1 VHAAPENV
9 TASSQKSASFRE
21 DMSEYLGTAATQP
34 YKQTTAMKRIQN
46 TLIATALLCGAQAYA
61 ANDNATGLLVGKL
74 VGETPMDQAWSA
86 FNLYKD
92 DANPILQEFSL
103 QGRLQ
108 LQTIYGEAGGDSFN
122 TSDYKDAGNDESVW
136 GNDIEARRARF
147 GFKSKWFQN
156 WKLDGQINVDLDG
169 RDGDTNDHTLY
180 KDLYDLFV
188 TYGPSETFNVS
199 AGKTK
204 TRFTREQEISSNNIL
219 TIERSLLANTL
230 FPGEL
235 TGIWTSGKGV
245 QEYWLYELGVYGSD
259 RVREFSEFDQGAI
272 VLGKVGYDYS
282 SQAGLDS
289 AVASIHYMHNT
300 EPGFAELKE
309 TNYTPSTSPDFT
321 DSIAL
326 TNDINHGRYG
336 LTTEL
341 LYGFGYDGKA
351 DRYNSSGTKYG
362 PQIVEQSDVFGITII
377 PSYFIA
383 DGLQLVARLQ
393 VATCEDGDDLRVPSR
408 YERLAIKN
416 VTYDKKGKR
425 KVNNDDE
432 RGNTYV
438 STYLGLNYYIHGHK
452 LKLMNGIEYS
462 DMGGGDYDGYTLM
475 SGLRFSF

>member
-1 VHAAPENV
+1 MH
-9 TASSQKSASFRE
+9 K
-21 DMSEYLGTAATQP
+21 
-34 YKQTTAMKRIQN
+34 
-46 TLIATALLCGAQAYA
+46 TLIATALLCGAQAQA
-61 ANDNATGLLVGKL
+61 ANENATGLLVGKL

-92 DANPILQEFSL
+92 EANPILQEFSL

-169 RDGDTNDHTLY
+169 KDGADSSDKNYY

-188 TYGPSETFNVS
+188 TYAPADTFNVS

-204 TRFTREQEISSNNIL
+204 TRFSREQEISSNNIL
-219 TIERSLLANTL
+219 TIERSLLANTM

-235 TGIWTSGKGV
+235 TGIWTNGKGV

-300 EPGFAELKE
+300 EPGFRAVAED
-309 TNYTPSTSPDFT
+309 NFTPSPSPSFT

-326 TNDINHGRYG
+326 TSDITHERYG
-336 LTTEL
+336 LMTEL
-341 LYGFGYDGKA
+341 LYGIGDSELA
-351 DRYNSSGTKYG
+351 
-362 PQIVEQSDVFGITII
+362 QSDVFGITII

-383 DGLQLVARLQ
+383 DGLQLVGRLQ
-393 VATCEDGDDLRVPSR
+393 VATSEDGDGLRVPAR
-408 YERLAIKN
+408 YERLAEDGTGN
-416 VTYDKKGKR
+416 AG
-425 KVNNDDE
+425 

-438 STYLGLNYYIHGHK
+438 STYLGLNYYMYGHK

>member
-21 DMSEYLGTAATQP
+21 DLSEYLGTAATQP
-34 YKQTTAMKRIQN
+34 YQQTTAMKRIQN
-46 TLIATALLCGAQAYA
+46 TLIATALLCGAQAHA
-61 ANDNATGLLVGKL
+61 ANENATGLLVGKL

-219 TIERSLLANTL
+219 TIERSLLANTM

-235 TGIWTSGKGV
+235 TGIWTNGKGV

-300 EPGFAELKE
+300 EPGYDALTEDNF
-309 TNYTPSTSPDFT
+309 NPSESPSFT

-341 LYGFGYDGKA
+341 LYGFGFAG
-351 DRYNSSGTKYG
+351 S
-362 PQIVEQSDVFGITII
+362 VERNGRPTDVDQSDVFGITII

-383 DGLQLVARLQ
+383 DGLQLVGRLQ

-408 YERLAIKN
+408 YERLAA
-416 VTYDKKGKR
+416 G
-425 KVNNDDE
+425 DDE

-438 STYLGLNYYIHGHK
+438 STYLGLNYYIYGHK

>member
-1 VHAAPENV
+1 
-9 TASSQKSASFRE
+9 
-21 DMSEYLGTAATQP
+21 
-34 YKQTTAMKRIQN
+34 MKRIQN

-61 ANDNATGLLVGKL
+61 ANENATGLLVGKL

-219 TIERSLLANTL
+219 TIERSLLANTM

-235 TGIWTSGKGV
+235 TGIWTNGKGV

-300 EPGFAELKE
+300 EPGFRELKE
-309 TNYTPSTSPDFT
+309 DNFTPSASPLFT

-336 LTTEL
+336 LTTEV
-341 LYGFGYDGKA
+341 LYGFGYDGV
-351 DRYNSSGTKYG
+351 YEQSGKLVTDK
-362 PQIVEQSDVFGITII
+362 PQSDVFGITII

-383 DGLQLVARLQ
+383 DGLQVVGRLQ
-393 VATCEDGDDLRVPSR
+393 IATSEDGDGLQVPSR
-408 YERLAIKN
+408 YERLAYGA
-416 VTYDKKGKR
+416 TG
-425 KVNNDDE
+425 DDE
-432 RGNTYV
+432 KGNTYV
-438 STYLGLNYYIHGHK
+438 STYLGLNYYIYGHK

>member
-21 DMSEYLGTAATQP
+21 DLSEYLGTAATQP
-34 YKQTTAMKRIQN
+34 YQQTTAMKRIQN
-46 TLIATALLCGAQAYA
+46 TLIATALLCGAQAHA

-156 WKLDGQINVDLDG
+156 WKLDGLINVDLDG
-169 RDGDTNDHTLY
+169 KDGKDSSDKNYY
-180 KDLYDLFV
+180 KDLYELFV
-188 TYGPSETFNVS
+188 TYAPAETFNVS

-219 TIERSLLANTL
+219 TIERSLLANTM

-235 TGIWTSGKGV
+235 TGIWTNGKGV

-300 EPGFAELKE
+300 EPGFRELKE
-309 TNYTPSTSPDFT
+309 DNFTPSASPLFT

-336 LTTEL
+336 LTTEV
-341 LYGFGYDGKA
+341 LYGFGYDGV
-351 DRYNSSGTKYG
+351 YEQSGKLVTDK
-362 PQIVEQSDVFGITII
+362 PQSDVFGITII

-383 DGLQLVARLQ
+383 DGLQVVGRLQ
-393 VATCEDGDDLRVPSR
+393 IATSEDGDGLQVPSR
-408 YERLAIKN
+408 YERLAYGA
-416 VTYDKKGKR
+416 TG
-425 KVNNDDE
+425 DDE
-432 RGNTYV
+432 KGNTYV
-438 STYLGLNYYIHGHK
+438 STYLGLNYYIYGHK

>member
-1 VHAAPENV
+1 
-9 TASSQKSASFRE
+9 
-21 DMSEYLGTAATQP
+21 
-34 YKQTTAMKRIQN
+34 MKRIQN

-61 ANDNATGLLVGKL
+61 ANENATGLLVGKL

-122 TSDYKDAGNDESVW
+122 TSDYKDADNDESVW

-204 TRFTREQEISSNNIL
+204 TRFSREQEISSNNIL
-219 TIERSLLANTL
+219 TIERSLLANTM

-235 TGIWTSGKGV
+235 TGIWTNGKGV
-245 QEYWLYELGVYGSD
+245 QEYWIYELGVYGSD
-259 RVREFSEFDQGAI
+259 RQREFSKFDQGAI

-282 SQAGLDS
+282 SQSGLDS
-289 AVASIHYMHNT
+289 AIASIHYMHNT
-300 EPGFAELKE
+300 EPGYEVLKE
-309 TNYTPSTSPDFT
+309 ANFNPSGSPLFT
-321 DSIAL
+321 DSIAI

-336 LTTEL
+336 LTSEL
-341 LYGFGYDGKA
+341 LYGFGYDGDYEK
-351 DRYNSSGTKYG
+351 DGE
-362 PQIVEQSDVFGITII
+362 IVTGKPQSDVFGISII

-383 DGLQLVARLQ
+383 DGLQLVGRVQLATSADGDGLQ
-393 VATCEDGDDLRVPSR
+393 VPGR
-408 YERLAIKN
+408 YERLAEDG
-416 VTYDKKGKR
+416 TDKAGK
-425 KVNNDDE
+425 
-432 RGNTYV
+432 GNTYV
-438 STYLGLNYYIHGHK
+438 STYLGLNYYMYGHK

>member
-34 YKQTTAMKRIQN
+34 NKQTTAMKRIQN

-219 TIERSLLANTL
+219 TIERSLLANTM

-235 TGIWTSGKGV
+235 TGIWTNGKGV

-300 EPGFAELKE
+300 EPGYDALTEDNF
-309 TNYTPSTSPDFT
+309 NPSESPSFT

-341 LYGFGYDGKA
+341 LYGFGFAG
-351 DRYNSSGTKYG
+351 S
-362 PQIVEQSDVFGITII
+362 VERNGRPTDVDQSDVFGITII

-383 DGLQLVARLQ
+383 DGLQLVGRLQ

-408 YERLAIKN
+408 YERLA
-416 VTYDKKGKR
+416 TG
-425 KVNNDDE
+425 DDE

-438 STYLGLNYYIHGHK
+438 STYLGLNYYIYGHK